1 MHLRRPMEYALAP
14 FPVRFPSPN
23 PHYRAGKQIQLAGL
37 DIFLCSPEFLQIIIV
52 PTIEQ
57 IICKLSIPHLITNN
71 NTFDVCFN
79 NQMRDKLMGSQVVN
93 NMDAQKRL
101 RQLMEERSWTE
112 YRLAKESGLSQTT
125 ISNLFR
131 RNNAPSLPTLEVI
144 CRAFGISLAQFFSE
158 SSEAI
163 ELTGEQRE
171 LFDRWV
177 TLTQEQKKVLFD
189 LIKIM
194 T

>member
-1 MHLRRPMEYALAP
+1 
-14 FPVRFPSPN
+14 
-23 PHYRAGKQIQLAGL
+23 
-37 DIFLCSPEFLQIIIV
+37 
-52 PTIEQ
+52 
-57 IICKLSIPHLITNN
+57 
-71 NTFDVCFN
+71 
-79 NQMRDKLMGSQVVN
+79 
-93 NMDAQKRL
+93 MDAQKRL

-144 CRAFGISLAQFFSE
+144 CHAFGISLAQFFSE

-163 ELTGEQRE
+163 ELTLEQRE
-171 LFDRWV
+171 LFERWI